1 MFFLHEQL
9 NNVVFLYQVNVID
22 TFFGAKLTLYITD
35 HITSH
40 KQIIIS
46 TASTIKARTIKLMIN

>member
-1 MFFLHEQL
+1 MLF
-9 NNVVFLYQVNVID
+9 FLYQVNVID